1 MTIATILI
9 LFLRI
14 KMLHITQIQPLYFPG
29 GGQVPLLRVP
39 MAARI
44 DTAHMQE
51 LQLTHNGQCI
61 AAFQ

>member
-1 MTIATILI
+1 
-9 LFLRI
+9 
-14 KMLHITQIQPLYFPG
+14 MLHITQIQPLYFPG